1 MARVVTARRGA
12 GDFGAARAAIADG
25 LEIYPDHTDLVLEQ
39 ALWCSRGQ
47 WDLPGCA

>member
-12 GDFGAARAAIADG
+12 GDFGVARAAIADG